1 MNIIYTH
8 QLNGNLTHFP
18 RLFTHIRH
26 ISAQMPTKPLL
37 LDLGGSCSPTQ
48 WHCETTEGRSVL
60 IVLDA
65 MGYHGANV
73 ADMLTPHSYAKL
85 KDRVALALVHE
96 TQSAVV
102 KDVLMAVS
110 PYAQNG
116 DAPSLKIC
124 LTAGDKTGF
133 VGDWLHLTKIASDEV
148 GVVQIDGDV
157 VHQRIEK
164 VPATTPS
171 DPTISGVVDFVLAE
185 ARFYQSKR

>member
-8 QLNGNLTHFP
+8 QLTGNLAHLP
-18 RLFTHIRH
+18 RLFTHIRQ

-37 LDLGGSCSPTQ
+37 IDLGGACSPTQ
-48 WHCETTEGRSVL
+48 WHCEITEGRSAL

-85 KDRVALALVHE
+85 KDQVALALVDE
-96 TQSAVV
+96 TGSAVV

-110 PYAQNG
+110 PYTQE
-116 DAPSLKIC
+116 DDTPSLKIC

-133 VGDWLHLTKIASDEV
+133 VGDWLYLTSIASDEV
-148 GVVQIDGDV
+148 GIVQIDGDV
-157 VHQRIEK
+157 VHHRIEK
-164 VPATTPS
+164 ILASTPS

-185 ARFYQSKR
+185 ARFYQSKK